1 MIDGKASMADGAP
14 SRTIGAS
21 ARARRNRTVAKDAL
35 TYEDLLKIVELVK
48 SSPQFSEFRLK
59 VGEIELHLKR
69 KHSPGAAP
77 DPAAA
82 THPQPLTL
90 ERVESEDRRSKE
102 SASTWPDHWVV
113 VRSPMV
119 GTFYR
124 APVPGAAPFVEL
136 GQAVEADA
144 TVCIIEVMKLM
155 NSIPAGVRGVIRE
168 ILVDDAQAVEYG
180 QPLVVLEPQ

>member
-1 MIDGKASMADGAP
+1 MHDA
-14 SRTIGAS
+14 
-21 ARARRNRTVAKDAL
+21 NRTVAKDAL

-69 KHSPGAAP
+69 KRAPGAAV
-77 DPAAA
+77 DSVEATRAPA
-82 THPQPLTL
+82 LTE
-90 ERVESEDRRSKE
+90 ERVASADGYSKE
-102 SASTWPDHWVV
+102 AARTWPEHWVV

-124 APVPGAAPFVEL
+124 APVPGAAPFVEV
-136 GQAVEADA
+136 GQAVDPEA

-155 NSIPAGVRGVIRE
+155 NSIAAGARGVIRE
-168 ILVDDAQAVEYG
+168 IVADDAQPVEYG
-180 QPLVVLEPQ
+180 QPLLVLEPQ

>member
-1 MIDGKASMADGAP
+1 MRASP
-14 SRTIGAS
+14 RS
-21 ARARRNRTVAKDAL
+21 ARNRARAFSPANVAKDNL
-35 TYEDLLKIVELVK
+35 TYEDLLRIVELVK

-69 KHSPGAAP
+69 KREASAAP
-77 DPAAA
+77 DAPAPPQGNEPAAA
-82 THPQPLTL
+82 TAEP
-90 ERVESEDRRSKE
+90 RRNDVAQS
-102 SASTWPDHWVV
+102 WPAHWVV

-124 APVPGAAPFVEL
+124 APAPGAAPFVEI

-155 NSIPAGVRGVIRE
+155 NSIPAGARGVVRE
-168 ILVDDAQAVEYG
+168 ILADDAGAVEYG